1 MSDAIPFA
9 RLIKVEFRKMINTRA
24 GLWLLIVTAGL
35 TSVAM
40 LITSIVSITQDV
52 EFSFD
57 LYLRTCAYTS
67 GILLPVLGII
77 LVTQEWGQRTGM
89 VTFTLEPRRARVVAA
104 KLVTGVLLAWLV
116 VLLAFAV
123 AAIANVISALAR
135 GTSANWEV
143 SWQFLLAFLFTQT
156 FAMLFGLAIAALL
169 LNTPGAIVLFFVATF
184 ILPIILTT
192 VSLVAWRQF
201 ADIQP
206 WLDFTVPQGH
216 LLLDEMDGKVWGQLV
231 TTTLIWVVLPVTLG
245 VMRITRAEVK

>member
-9 RLIKVEFRKMINTRA
+9 RLVKVEFRKMINTRA

-89 VTFTLEPRRARVVAA
+89 VTFTLEPRRHAWSRA

-116 VLLAFAV
+116 VLLA
-123 AAIANVISALAR
+123 LP
-135 GTSANWEV
+135 
-143 SWQFLLAFLFTQT
+143 WQ
-156 FAMLFGLAIAALL
+156 
-169 LNTPGAIVLFFVATF
+169 P
-184 ILPIILTT
+184 LP
-192 VSLVAWRQF
+192 
-201 ADIQP
+201 
-206 WLDFTVPQGH
+206 
-216 LLLDEMDGKVWGQLV
+216 M
-231 TTTLIWVVLPVTLG
+231 
-245 VMRITRAEVK
+245 